1 MWCSCWNHNLTPIS
15 EASKKWPNQERDIN
29 DSEGQGSKQL
39 EQLIRPGWRG
49 LSSLS
54 QRLLQARV
62 EYSAIMSLHA
72 QGCRGPDWCVL
83 FQNSCSFAVINL
95 LRKSG
100 FHTSMAWKCI
110 ICKYKPESSEG
121 IYEGSVVNKRFR
133 LKKINTLRIIGKI
146 CWALSISV
154 PLQADRTP

>member
-15 EASKKWPNQERDIN
+15 EASKKWSNQERDIN

-39 EQLIRPGWRG
+39 EQLIRPGWRW
-49 LSSLS
+49 LSPLTKTSS
-54 QRLLQARV
+54 SPVQR
-62 EYSAIMSLHA
+62 
-72 QGCRGPDWCVL
+72 WCVL

-95 LRKSG
+95 LHKSS
-100 FHTSMAWKCI
+100 FHTSMAWKWI